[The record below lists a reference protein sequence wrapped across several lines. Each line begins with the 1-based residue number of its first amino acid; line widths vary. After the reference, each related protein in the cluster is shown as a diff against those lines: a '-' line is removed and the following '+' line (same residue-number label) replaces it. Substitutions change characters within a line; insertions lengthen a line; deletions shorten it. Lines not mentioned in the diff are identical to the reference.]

1 MIIKRQSI
9 KKMPFRGFTKFS
21 HIEERFDELNN
32 WHIET
37 HKPFTLWFVN
47 PENSLRQWVN
57 GTNDDGFVVGIE
69 SYTELKEKIQN
80 KLRQMGYSDVSE
92 IPQNIRITYE

>member
-1 MIIKRQSI
+1 
-9 KKMPFRGFTKFS
+9 MPFRGFTKFS

-32 WHIET
+32 WHLVT
-37 HKPFTLWFVN
+37 HKPFILWFVN

-80 KLRQMGYSDVSE
+80 RLRQMGYSDVSE
-92 IPQNIRITYE
+92 IPQDIRITYE